1 MKAISFIFLFL
12 IECCPFFL
20 NNWLSCIV
28 LISSLF
34 VIPFEFFE
42 CQTLFYYS
50 TGIKELFIK
59 ELFFTT
65 AEYVYNKITA
75 WFSSILN
82 QLIKHFLVFNKPVA
96 IINQMN
102 WLTNYWKKILKH
114 IKVIREPY
122 LYMHNCLLFM
132 KSNWISIFIFYF

>member
-12 IECCPFFL
+12 IECSPFFL
-20 NNWLSCIV
+20 NNWLSCII

-34 VIPFEFFE
+34 VISFEFFK

-50 TGIKELFIK
+50 TRIKELFIK

-65 AEYVYNKITA
+65 AEHVYSKITA
-75 WFSSILN
+75 WFSTILN
-82 QLIKHFLVFNKPVA
+82 HLIKHFLIFNKPA
-96 IINQMN
+96 ALINQMN
-102 WLTNYWKKILKH
+102 WLTNYWKKFLKH